1 MVDFLGILA
10 SGATINTAKCISILA
25 FPHLMQHFSPSPNR
39 RCLHP
44 SRPRQRRLPSN
55 MTGRTGPCTSNGIAQ
70 EACHDFVHTGYGFTS
85 ISYMAETT
93 PIQGMDPY
101 GTDVGWRYRLGIHSK
116 YDLAAFPERG
126 LEAGSWPERICHT
139 IQL

>member
-1 MVDFLGILA
+1 MHLSFSIPTLDAAFLPLA
-10 SGATINTAKCISILA
+10 QPTMPPLKPPPAAASPIEHDWQDRTL
-25 FPHLMQHFSPSPNR
+25 HLE
-39 RCLHP
+39 
-44 SRPRQRRLPSN
+44 
-55 MTGRTGPCTSNGIAQ
+55 NGIAQ
-70 EACHDFVHTGYGFTS
+70 EACHDFLHTGYGFTS
-85 ISYMAETT
+85 ISYMAETA